1 VKKKIQLNQIKKKKK
16 KKKKKKMVATLN
28 TSMAGK
34 TVRRPGKSLTIHLL
48 FSNKCIPKNQ
58 PENKGVFRDGHEEK
72 KN

>member
-1 VKKKIQLNQIKKKKK
+1 MVEKKNKNKEGKKF
-16 KKKKKKMVATLN
+16 
-28 TSMAGK
+28 
-34 TVRRPGKSLTIHLL
+34 RRTGKSLTIHLL